1 MSVVIIPGQREPPP
15 ADLDPMERESWRAIT
30 EALPYDWFRP
40 EALPM
45 LKELCR
51 HVHYSDMLAGMINEA
66 LESDAAED
74 TADGGGRLAEL
85 VALLRA
91 HGYQTER
98 IANLSTK
105 LRLTNQSRF
114 SSARAADQHR
124 RRTGGKRPW
133 DDWK

>member
-1 MSVVIIPGQREPPP
+1 MSMAIIPGQREPPP
-15 ADLDPMERESWRAIT
+15 ADLDSMEQESWRAIT
-30 EALPYDWFRP
+30 AALPYDWFRP

-51 HVHYSDMLAGMINEA
+51 HIHYSDLLAAMISEA
-66 LESDAAED
+66 RAPESNRDN
-74 TADGGGRLAEL
+74 GRMTEL
-85 VALLRA
+85 VSLLRA

-124 RRTGGKRPW
+124 RRTGGGRRPW
-133 DDWK
+133 EDWEP

>member
-1 MSVVIIPGQREPPP
+1 MSVAIIPGQREPPP
-15 ADLDPMERESWRAIT
+15 ADLDPMEQESWRAIT

-51 HVHYSDMLAGMINEA
+51 HIHYSDLLAAMISEA
-66 LESDAAED
+66 RGVDAPESNRDND
-74 TADGGGRLAEL
+74 RMTEL
-85 VALLRA
+85 VSLLRA

-105 LRLTNQSRF
+105 LRLSNQSRW

-124 RRTGGKRPW
+124 RRTSGARPW

>member
-1 MSVVIIPGQREPPP
+1 MSVAIIPGQREPPP
-15 ADLDPMERESWRAIT
+15 DNLAPAEQEAWRAIT
-30 EALPYDWFRP
+30 AALPHDWFGP

-51 HVHYSDMLAGMINEA
+51 HLRYSDLVAAMIREA
-66 LESDAAED
+66 LESDAAESN
-74 TADGGGRLAEL
+74 ADNGGGLAEL

-105 LRLTNQSRF
+105 LRLTNQSRY

-124 RRTGGKRPW
+124 RRAGGGRPW
-133 DDWK
+133 EDW